1 MKRQASRGAETVA
14 ADDSTVTKSPSGSQ
28 TLFRGLD
35 LLDVVAESGT
45 IGLPALAKQLGL
57 TRSTTHRLATALVER
72 RMLSQ
77 APREGYS
84 LGSKL
89 LELGYLA
96 SQQMD
101 LPRVARP
108 HLERLLDELE
118 DTIHLGVLDEDRA
131 LYLDKLTGRRR
142 INISSRVGDRQPI
155 RSTGLGKALVLDDTE
170 TRWREL
176 YKMEGPPA
184 PGAPDEEQWIAW
196 MHGYAKRGVAFDLE
210 ENEDRIR
217 CVAAPIRGAAGQIVG
232 AISVSGAA
240 QYMDDARMNT
250 LVDDVREGANAIGRD
265 LGWNGKRTVR

>member
-1 MKRQASRGAETVA
+1 MT
-14 ADDSTVTKSPSGSQ
+14 ADDSAATKSPSGSQ

-101 LPRVARP
+101 LPRLARP
-108 HLERLLDELE
+108 HLEKLLDELE

-155 RSTGLGKALVLDDTE
+155 RSTGLGKALVLDETE
-170 TRWREL
+170 ARWRDL
-176 YKMEGPPA
+176 YRLEGPPH
-184 PGAPDEEQWIAW
+184 PGAPDEEQWIAR
-196 MHGYAKRGVAFDLE
+196 MHDYAKRGVAFDLE

-217 CVAAPIRGAAGQIVG
+217 CVAAPIRGPAGRIVA

-240 QYMDDARMNT
+240 QYMDDERMNA
-250 LVDDVREGANAIGRD
+250 LVDDVRQAANAIGRD
-265 LGWNGKRTVR
+265 LGWNGAPAAR

>member
-1 MKRQASRGAETVA
+1 MA
-14 ADDSTVTKSPSGSQ
+14 ADENTATKSPSGSQ

-45 IGLPALAKQLGL
+45 IALPALAKQLGL

-72 RMLSQ
+72 RLLSQ

-108 HLERLLDELE
+108 HLEKLWEGTE
-118 DTIHLGVLDEDRA
+118 DTVHLGVLDDDRA

-155 RSTGLGKALVLDDTE
+155 RSTGLGKALVLDDGE
-170 TRWREL
+170 DRWRSL
-176 YKMEGPPA
+176 YQSEGPPA
-184 PGAPDEEQWIAW
+184 PGAPDEKQWIDW
-196 MHGYAKRGVAFDLE
+196 MRDYSKRGIAFDLE

-217 CVAAPIRGAAGQIVG
+217 CVAAPIRGASGQIVG

-240 QYMDDARMNT
+240 QYMDDDRMKT
-250 LVDDVREGANAIGRD
+250 LVDDVRDTANAIGRD
-265 LGWNGKRTVR
+265 LGWNGKRTAAGS